1 TAALLGP
8 ACCAGRWHVGAE
20 GTCPRFPRWFNFEP
34 SRMGYPRGLGA
45 VPLPAFA
52 AAVDDLRPVR
62 GRRCVTPEA
71 RDGSISKHLAGPR
84 ISAAPGR
91 GHDEPVGGG
100 RASADRVSARG
111 AGTRRNG
118 VRFPGTGAI
127 AIRSA
132 NGRGTPPRGRP
143 ASPSHAG
150 RSSRTRR
157 GDVPPA
163 AARAPNAG

>member
-1 TAALLGP
+1 RELGHTALSVRPGLSAALSDVAFGTPGGRPRWGDPTRSGGFAHGVGRATAALLGP

-111 AGTRRNG
+111 AGTRR
-118 VRFPGTGAI
+118 TG
-127 AIRSA
+127 
-132 NGRGTPPRGRP
+132 
-143 ASPSHAG
+143 
-150 RSSRTRR
+150 
-157 GDVPPA
+157 
-163 AARAPNAG
+163 